1 MRQFLANTWNQFSKS
16 KSDYEF
22 ASLINFYAR
31 YARSRRKDQ
40 HVIYYLFEATILKSG
55 FSESLDATF
64 LCVARRHSLTRSP
77 MSKKKDTLTMI
88 DLGGTASGIGLI
100 PRQITLKDNEFDQ
113 FIQNISLSKTTMSKD
128 QDLVSLTMSI
138 LDKPPRS
145 YKLDKDGVFKEDQEQ
160 INTWEEYFKLFDNP
174 KGLEDFMADREQD
187 IPKDRN

>member
-1 MRQFLANTWNQFSKS
+1 M
-16 KSDYEF
+16 
-22 ASLINFYAR
+22 
-31 YARSRRKDQ
+31 RKDQ
-40 HVIYYLFEATILKSG
+40 HVIYYLFEATILKSS
-55 FSESLDATF
+55 FSESLGATF
-64 LCVARRHSLTRSP
+64 LCVARRHSLRRSP

-100 PRQITLKDNEFDQ
+100 PRRITLKDNEFDQ

-138 LDKPPRS
+138 LDKPPRR
-145 YKLDKDGVFKEDQEQ
+145 YKLDTDGVFKEDQEQ